1 MRLIEPKLKSTEHS
15 SDFSQWV
22 PTSFDN
28 LLIELDHVVTSYE
41 GPALFRG
48 QTNNLWPLESSFVR
62 KCIHHLFGL
71 KNYWELNNKI
81 RHSVSFHRSV
91 AALLLLK
98 FGTLWVLNEEL
109 LNAEKSHDIDPWFEL
124 LKNKQQHPENDNFIE
139 GTHLVDWTV
148 SSDIG
153 LYFSTFQGRGGSHQI
168 SMGNGAI
175 CVFDAVATDK
185 IKQVKK
191 LGEILGLMKGEKFL
205 NAEAGL
211 PLMFHPEKQTNQQ
224 RAANQLPVYIAQMD
238 YRCDLAEFW
247 LSYEKQH
254 NKRISITLV
263 VNENIKNDIANYLTS
278 KGITEDKVY
287 PV

>member
-1 MRLIEPKLKSTEHS
+1 MKLIEPKIKSTVHS

-28 LLIELDHVVTSYE
+28 LLIELDHVVTSFK

-71 KNYWELNNKI
+71 KNYWELNNKL
-81 RHSVSFHRSV
+81 RHSVSFHRAIAS
-91 AALLLLK
+91 LLLFK
-98 FGTLWVLNEEL
+98 FRTLWELNDEL
-109 LNAEKSHDIDPWFEL
+109 LNVEKSHDIDPWFEL
-124 LKNKQQHPENDNFIE
+124 LKDKQQYPENDNFIE

-148 SSDIG
+148 SRDIG
-153 LYFSTFQGRGGSHQI
+153 LYFSAFQGRGENHQI
-168 SMGNGAI
+168 STGNGAI
-175 CVFDAVATDK
+175 CILDSGASGN
-185 IKQVKK
+185 ILQVKK
-191 LGEILGLMKGEKFL
+191 LGEILDLMKGEKFL
-205 NAEAGL
+205 NAEAGR
-211 PLMFHPEKQTNQQ
+211 PLIIHPSKQTNQP

-238 YRCDLAEFW
+238 YRYDLAESW

-254 NKRISITLV
+254 NKKISITLV
-263 VNENIKNDIANYLTS
+263 VNENIKDNIADYLTS
-278 KGITEDKVY
+278 KGITEEKVY

>member
-15 SDFSQWV
+15 PDFSQWV

-71 KNYWELNNKI
+71 KNYWELNNKL
-81 RHSVSFHRSV
+81 RHSASFHRAIAS
-91 AALLLLK
+91 LLLFK
-98 FGTLWVLNEEL
+98 FGTLWVLNDEL
-109 LNAEKSHDIDPWFEL
+109 LNVEKSHDIDPWFEL
-124 LKNKQQHPENDNFIE
+124 LKDKQQYPENDNFIE

-148 SSDIG
+148 SRDIG
-153 LYFSTFQGRGGSHQI
+153 LHFSAFQGRGENHQI
-168 SMGNGAI
+168 STGNGAI
-175 CVFDAVATDK
+175 CIFDSGASGN
-185 IKQVKK
+185 ILQVKK
-191 LGEILGLMKGEKFL
+191 LGEILDLMKGEKFL

-211 PLMFHPEKQTNQQ
+211 PLIIHPSKQTNQP

-263 VNENIKNDIANYLTS
+263 VNENIKDDIANYLTS